1 MVVRCVVV
9 SGFKSVPCYR
19 PIPAYR
25 NRGGSVSFKHVED
38 CSELKL
44 PCGSCIGCRLEHSRQ
59 WAVRMMH
66 EAQMHDSNSFIT
78 LTYRDEDL
86 PLNGVNVGHF
96 QDFMKRLRSRLSP
109 RAIRFFHC
117 GEYGEKF
124 SRPHYHAII
133 FGFDFPDKV
142 VWKDSN
148 GHALYKSVFL
158 DRVWSRGHCLI
169 GDCTFESCAYVA
181 RYCVKKVNGELAHDH
196 YWRVNE
202 VTGELVEVTPEYC
215 TMSRRPGIGASWMDK
230 FGAEVFHN
238 DSVVMRGFEQKVPRF
253 YESFFDELD
262 LEAVKGE
269 REISS
274 YAHASDNTAERLSV
288 REVVKVAQVS
298 FLKRS
303 FENEP

>member
-1 MVVRCVVV
+1 M
-9 SGFKSVPCYR
+9 PCYR
-19 PIPAYR
+19 LIPAYR
-25 NRGGSVSFKHVED
+25 LRGGSVSFKHTED
-38 CSELKL
+38 SEELRL
-44 PCGSCIGCRLEHSRQ
+44 PCGSCIGCRLEYSRQ

-66 EAQMHDSNSFIT
+66 ESQMHDSNSFIT
-78 LTYRDEDL
+78 LTYRDS
-86 PLNGVNVGHF
+86 PIHGVNVHHF

-117 GEYGEKF
+117 GEYGESF
-124 SRPHYHAII
+124 HRPHYHAVI

-142 VWKDSN
+142 FFKESN
-148 GHALYKSVFL
+148 GHALFKSAFL
-158 DRVWSRGHCLI
+158 ENVWTHGFCLV
-169 GDCTFESCAYVA
+169 GDATFESCAYVA
-181 RYCVKKVNGELAHDH
+181 RYIVKKVNGEKAFDH

-230 FGAEVFHN
+230 FGPEVRHN
-238 DSVVMRGFEQKVPRF
+238 DSVVMRGRLMKAPRF

-269 REISS
+269 RYVSS
-274 YAHASDNTAERLSV
+274 LVHASDNTAERLKV
-288 REVVKVAQVS
+288 REVCKVAQVS

-303 FENEP
+303 FENHES